1 MKTDS
6 RQLFRQLIAD
16 ITINEP
22 YAEKEAI
29 AQWVMEHQFGLS
41 RADVMS
47 GKIIEVQR
55 GSLDEIVFRLNQHEP
70 VQYILGEAEFY
81 GRKFIVNP
89 NVLIPR
95 PETEMMVRLLAER
108 FEGQKSISVL
118 DIGTGS
124 GCIAI
129 TTSFELPSSVVSATD
144 ISAEALDVAQTNAA
158 HLKAS
163 VDFIQHDIL
172 KDELRMNLLDAV
184 VSNPPYIL
192 EQESTM
198 MSENVV
204 RFEPHNALFVPNSD
218 PLVFHKAIG
227 LKARK
232 VLKGGGI
239 LITEINEKLGREAFQ
254 AMENLGYRDILIVN
268 DLHGKNRFL
277 SAVWP

>member
-1 MKTDS
+1 MV
-6 RQLFRQLIAD
+6 AD
-16 ITINEP
+16 ITIDEP
-22 YAEKEAI
+22 HAEKEAI
-29 AQWVMEHQFGLS
+29 AFWVMEHQFGVS

-55 GSLDEIVFRLNQHEP
+55 KGLDDIVSRLNRHEP

-81 GRKFIVNP
+81 GRKFFVNS

-95 PETEMMVRLLAER
+95 PETEMMVRLLTDR
-108 FEGQKSISVL
+108 FDGLKSISVL

-124 GCIAI
+124 GCIGI
-129 TTSFELPSSVVSATD
+129 TVSLELPSSVVSATD
-144 ISAEALDVAQTNAA
+144 ISTGALEVARTNAA
-158 HLKAS
+158 QLKAS
-163 VDFIQHDIL
+163 LDFFQHDIL
-172 KDELRMNLLDAV
+172 KDELRINRLDAV

-192 EQESTM
+192 ERESITM
-198 MSENVV
+198 PQNIIG
-204 RFEPHNALFVPNSD
+204 FEPHTALFVPDSD

-227 LKARK
+227 LKAGQ

-239 LITEINEKLGREAFQ
+239 LITEINEKLGRETFQ
-254 AMENLGYRDILIVN
+254 ALENLGYKDILIVN